1 MDVLM
6 PRKRYNAQLFALPD
20 RPPRTIE
27 VGGRP
32 YALAGVF
39 KHDFFAATCL
49 YEAIGAGVGAAA
61 ESPADAAAATES
73 GAGAAPESGAD
84 AVAAA
89 QCGAAGSAS
98 FAAVAAA
105 AQCGAA
111 AGASFAA
118 GSGFSP
124 AALAVPRIVVKFG
137 RRQPFC
143 GLPLDWVGRF
153 NRDHE
158 EAVYR
163 CLAGVEGVP
172 RWLGRVGELGYAI
185 EHIRGRP
192 LDHPPAPPPGFFD
205 RLRRIFD
212 AIHARGVAYGDANKR
227 SNILIA
233 PDGGPFLIDYQLAL
247 RRRDDWPWPLRAVVG
262 ALVGYIAGRDLY
274 HLCKHKRRIAPRE
287 MTAQEEAISRDRGG
301 LHVLHR
307 KLTKPYRSL
316 RRAFLRRQHERGR
329 LVSPTADLEDHYQ
342 PEKETW
348 RKKEP

>member
-1 MDVLM
+1 MFSWRQGLDVLM

-20 RPPRTIE
+20 RPPQTIE
-27 VGGRP
+27 VGGRS

-49 YEAIGAGVGAAA
+49 YEAIGAGVGATTESGLGAA
-61 ESPADAAAATES
+61 MESGAGAATESPADAAAAAEC
-73 GAGAAPESGAD
+73 GPP
-84 AVAAA
+84 AAA
-89 QCGAAGSAS
+89 QCGT
-98 FAAVAAA
+98 
-105 AQCGAA
+105 A
-111 AGASFAA
+111 AGASSAA

-124 AALAVPRIVVKFG
+124 AALAIPRVVVKFG

-205 RLRRIFD
+205 RLGRIFD

-233 PDGGPFLIDYQLAL
+233 PDGGPFVIDYQLAV

-316 RRAFLRRQHERGR
+316 RRAFLRRQHARGR